1 MSEQQFTVVSFH
13 AHPDDEALLTSG
25 TLARAAADGH
35 RVVIVVAT
43 AGEAGLARTDWVTDR
58 LGERRTA
65 ELLRSAREIGAARV
79 EVLGYP
85 DSGWNPDAVSQQDP
99 GRSRD
104 AEHRG
109 PDGPQRPP
117 NGLSGEL
124 VPFSEMEVEAL
135 AIDLAALLSEES
147 ADVLTIYDENG
158 GYGHAD
164 HVQVHR
170 VGVRAAEI
178 AGTPVVLEAT
188 VDRDLICRAAAVI
201 RRLGKVM
208 TLPAVPDLSNSYT
221 ARTAL
226 THRVDVR
233 RQLRAKV
240 GSLRAHASQSTDEA
254 GGDVRTLALLLGLP
268 RPIRRRALR
277 YEWFRERGCAPT
289 GTMSDDIFAS
299 LRPAGFGPTP
309 GGTEDV

>member
-1 MSEQQFTVVSFH
+1 MTEQRFTVVSFH

-25 TLARAAADGH
+25 TLARAADDGH

-43 AGEAGLARTDWVTDR
+43 AGEAGLARTDWVADH

-79 EVLGYP
+79 EVLGHP
-85 DSGWNPDAVSQQDP
+85 DSGWNPNSSSQRGP
-99 GRSRD
+99 RGSTES
-104 AEHRG
+104 EHRG

-117 NGLSGEL
+117 SGPSGEP
-124 VPFSEMEVEAL
+124 VPFSEMKVEAL
-135 AIDLAALLSEES
+135 ASDLAALLSAES

-188 VDRDLICRAAAVI
+188 IDRDLLCRAAGVI
-201 RRLGKVM
+201 RRLGTVI
-208 TLPAVPDLSNSYT
+208 TLPAVPDLSHSYT
-221 ARTAL
+221 ARADL

-233 RQLRAKV
+233 RQLRAKI
-240 GSLRAHASQSTDEA
+240 GSLRAHASQSTDAA
-254 GGDVRTLALLLGLP
+254 GGDVRTLALLLRLP

-277 YEWFRERGCAPT
+277 YEWFRERGSQPT

-299 LRPAGFGPTP
+299 LRPAGARHTRS
-309 GGTEDV
+309 

>member
-1 MSEQQFTVVSFH
+1 MDGGAGAQAAHLHVDGRDLRGEQRFTVVSFH
-13 AHPDDEALLTSG
+13 AHPDDEAILTSG
-25 TLARAAADGH
+25 TLARAAAEGH

-43 AGEAGLARTDWVTDR
+43 AGEAGLARPDWVADR
-58 LGERRTA
+58 LGERRTD
-65 ELLRSAREIGAARV
+65 ELLRSASEIGAGRV

-85 DSGWNPDAVSQQDP
+85 DSGWGPGAVSEQEP
-99 GRSRD
+99 HHGREAERRD
-104 AEHRG
+104 
-109 PDGPQRPP
+109 PDGPARPP
-117 NGLSGEL
+117 SEGSRNL

-170 VGVRAAEI
+170 VGVRAAEM

-188 VDRDLICRAAAVI
+188 IDRELICRAAGAI
-201 RRLGKVM
+201 ERLGKVK
-208 TLPAVPDLSNSYT
+208 TLPAVPDFSHSYT
-221 ARTAL
+221 ARADL

-233 RQLRAKV
+233 RQLRAKI

-254 GGDVRTLALLLGLP
+254 GGDA
-268 RPIRRRALR
+268 
-277 YEWFRERGCAPT
+277 
-289 GTMSDDIFAS
+289 
-299 LRPAGFGPTP
+299 
-309 GGTEDV
+309 